1 MESPEGKM
9 AGSPSSEYVSTQL
22 QRVAQKARDM
32 PTTALTTLAH
42 HIDAILLHE
51 AYLRTRKSGAVGVD
65 GQTAEQYGEGLT
77 ENLKSLLNR
86 FKSGTYKAPPVRR
99 VHIEKGDGKTRP
111 IGIPT
116 YEDKILQRAVAMV
129 LGAVYEQEFRE
140 CSYGFRPGRSAHQ
153 ALEAL
158 WKKLMDMG
166 GGIVVDVDVQ
176 AFFDSMDH
184 VVLREFLDRRVR
196 DGVLRRAVDKWLSA
210 GVLEEGIVIHPETG
224 TPQGGVIS
232 PLLANVYLHEV
243 LDRWFEETVKPRME
257 GEAFLVRYAD
267 DFVMVLASPRD
278 AQRVMKVLAARF
290 AKYKLT
296 VHPNKTRVV
305 DFSRPRLSHEGKKQ
319 GSFAFLGFTH
329 YWGRTRKGTW
339 AVKRKTESKR
349 IRRAAKAVAQW
360 CRTNRHL
367 PLAEQHH
374 KLGRKIQGHCAYY
387 GITGNSQQLERFRDL
402 VVKVWRKWL
411 NRRGQRK
418 GTTWEWLTRF
428 LRRHPLPKPIA
439 VHSVLRGRAASP

>member
-1 MESPEGKM
+1 MPE
-9 AGSPSSEYVSTQL
+9 
-22 QRVAQKARDM
+22 
-32 PTTALTTLAH
+32 TALTTLAH
-42 HIDAILLHE
+42 HIDITVLHE
-51 AYLRTRKSGAVGVD
+51 AYLRTRRNGAVGVD
-65 GQTAEQYGEGLT
+65 GQTAEQYEEGWK

-86 FKSGTYKAPPVRR
+86 FKSGTYEAPPVRR
-99 VHIEKGDGKTRP
+99 VHIPKGDGTTRP

-129 LGAVYEQEFRE
+129 LEAVYEQGFSES
-140 CSYGFRPGRSAHQ
+140 SYGFRPGRSAHQ
-153 ALEAL
+153 ALDVL
-158 WKKLMDMG
+158 WKKMMSMG

-184 VVLREFLDRRVR
+184 GVLREFLDRRVR

-210 GVLEEGIVIHPETG
+210 GVLEEGVVFHPETG

-267 DFVMVLASPRD
+267 DFVMVFASEQD
-278 AQRVMKVLAARF
+278 AQRVMAVLAARF

-296 VHPNKTRVV
+296 VHPKKTRVI
-305 DFSRPRLSHEGKKQ
+305 DFRRPRPNRAGKPEE
-319 GSFAFLGFTH
+319 SFTFLGFTH
-329 YWGRTRKGTW
+329 HWGRSRKGAWVVKRRTATKRLAR
-339 AVKRKTESKR
+339 AVKT
-349 IRRAAKAVAQW
+349 VAEW
-360 CRTNRHL
+360 CRTNRHQ
-367 PLAEQHH
+367 PLAEQHQ

-387 GITGNSQQLERFRDL
+387 GITGNSRLLERFRDL
-402 VVKVWRKWL
+402 VVQVWHKWL

-428 LRRHPLPKPIA
+428 LRRHPLPKPYA
-439 VHSVLRGRAASP
+439 VHSVLRPVAARP

>member
-1 MESPEGKM
+1 M
-9 AGSPSSEYVSTQL
+9 AESPSSECVSTEL
-22 QRVAQKARDM
+22 RRVAEKARDM
-32 PTTALTTLAH
+32 PAAALTTLAH
-42 HIDAILLHE
+42 HISVSLLYE

-65 GQTAEQYGEGLT
+65 GQTAEQYEAGLR
-77 ENLKSLLNR
+77 ENLKSLLKR
-86 FKSGTYKAPPVRR
+86 FKSGTYQAPPVRR
-99 VHIEKGDGKTRP
+99 VHIPKGDGKTRP

-129 LGAVYEQEFRE
+129 LGAVYEQEFSE

-153 ALEAL
+153 ALDVL

-184 VVLREFLDRRVR
+184 AVLREFLDLRVR
-196 DGVLRRAVDKWLSA
+196 DGVLRRAVDKWLRA

-243 LDRWFEETVKPRME
+243 LDRWFEETVKPRLE

-267 DFVMVLASPRD
+267 DFVMVFASERD
-278 AQRVMKVLAARF
+278 VQRVLKVLAARF

-305 DFSRPRLSHEGKKQ
+305 DFGRPRPSHVGKKE

-329 YWGRTRKGTW
+329 YWGRSRKGAW
-339 AVKRKTESKR
+339 VVKRKTESKR
-349 IRRAAKAVAQW
+349 MGRAAKAVAEW
-360 CRTNRHL
+360 CRKNRHL
-367 PLAEQHH
+367 PLAEQHQ

-387 GITGNSQQLERFRDL
+387 GITGNSRLLERFRDL
-402 VVKVWRKWL
+402 VVKVWHKWL
-411 NRRGQRK
+411 NRRGQRE

-439 VHSVLRGRAASP
+439 MHSVLRGRAASP

>member
-1 MESPEGKM
+1 M
-9 AGSPSSEYVSTQL
+9 AESPSSEYVSTEL
-22 QRVAQKARDM
+22 QRVADKARDM
-32 PTTALTTLAH
+32 PATALTTLAH
-42 HIDAILLHE
+42 HIDILFLYE
-51 AYLRTRKSGAVGVD
+51 AYLRTRKTGAVGVD
-65 GQTAEQYGEGLT
+65 GQMAEQYEAGLT
-77 ENLKSLLNR
+77 ENLKSLLR
-86 FKSGTYKAPPVRR
+86 RLKSGTYEAPPVRR
-99 VHIEKGDGKTRP
+99 VHIPKGDGKTRP

-129 LGAVYEQEFRE
+129 LGAVYEQDFSE
-140 CSYGFRPGRSAHQ
+140 CSYGFRPRRSAHQ

-166 GGIVVDVDVQ
+166 GGTVVDVDVQ

-184 VVLREFLDRRVR
+184 GVLRQFLDLRVR
-196 DGVLRRAVDKWLSA
+196 DGVLRRAIDKWLSA

-243 LDRWFEETVKPRME
+243 LDRWFEETVKPQME
-257 GEAFLVRYAD
+257 GDAFLVRYAD
-267 DFVMVLASPRD
+267 DFVMVFASQRD

-296 VHPNKTRVV
+296 VHPSKTRVV
-305 DFSRPRLSHEGKKQ
+305 DFGRPRLSHVGKKEE
-319 GSFAFLGFTH
+319 SFAFLGFTH
-329 YWGRTRKGTW
+329 YWGRSRKGTW
-339 AVKRKTESKR
+339 VVKRKTESKR
-349 IRRAAKAVAQW
+349 ISRAAKAVAQW
-360 CRTNRHL
+360 CRKNRHT
-367 PLAEQHH
+367 PLAEQHQ
-374 KLGRKIQGHCAYY
+374 KLGRKIKGHCAYY

-402 VVKVWRKWL
+402 VVKVWHKWL

-428 LRRHPLPKPIA
+428 LRKHPLPKPVA